1 MQLKMSVVVVSIS
14 SAGQNEDPILRRVR
28 TRGGAAATCC
38 SSWGE
43 SKLQASRN
51 EQFLPEYWEENIKFL
66 VDVV

>member
-14 SAGQNEDPILRRVR
+14 SAGQNEDPILVR